1 MTSLDRRLKDGNQQ
15 KLGKKKKVECTMI
28 DEWTKKKLKWDKRMK
43 DTSVE
48 EVYGYIERQELF
60 LFGAAAK

>member
-1 MTSLDRRLKDGNQQ
+1 
-15 KLGKKKKVECTMI
+15 MI

-48 EVYGYIERQELF
+48 EVVPSRVTCNVSHISFAF
-60 LFGAAAK
+60 LQFETLKYSSMPNAEVIIFLAFKLY

>member
-1 MTSLDRRLKDGNQQ
+1 MVTNRNQV
-15 KLGKKKKVECTMI
+15 KKKKVECTMI